1 MKTYILE
8 REQIIPLSRSKTFAF
23 FGDAMNLER
32 ITPPLLRFRVL
43 SESPSEMKAAALLE
57 YKLKLFGIPFRWLTL
72 IEKWSPEE
80 SFVDT
85 QLTGPYALWHHTHT
99 FEAIAPDKTL
109 MRDRVLYRI
118 PYGIFGRLAHALFVK
133 RTLKSIFDYRAE
145 TVANLLTPTNPELD
159 KLLAPQ
165 SKDTSTRK
173 PVQTIMRSV
182 AS

>member
-8 REQIIPLSRSKTFAF
+8 CEQIIPLSRSKTFAF
-23 FGDAMNLER
+23 FSDAMNLER
-32 ITPPLLRFRVL
+32 ITPPLLRFRVIT
-43 SESPSEMKAAALLE
+43 PSSVEMKTGTLLE

-72 IEKWSPEE
+72 IEHWSPEE

-99 FEAIAPDKTL
+99 FEEVASDKTL
-109 MRDRVLYRI
+109 MRDRVLYRL

-145 TVANLLTPTNPELD
+145 TVAKLLTPANPELEE
-159 KLLAPQ
+159 LLVSQ
-165 SKDTSTRK
+165 SKDASTRK
-173 PVQTIMRSV
+173 PVQTIMRGVTS
-182 AS
+182 

>member
-23 FGDAMNLER
+23 FSDAMNLER

-43 SESPSEMKAAALLE
+43 TESPIEMRAGTLLE
-57 YKLKLFGIPFRWLTL
+57 YQLKLFGIPFRWLTL

-80 SFVDT
+80 RFVDT
-85 QLTGPYALWHHTHT
+85 QLTGPYELWHHTHT
-99 FEAIAPDKTL
+99 FEEIAPDKTL

-118 PYGIFGRLAHALFVK
+118 PYGIFGRLAHVLFVK

-145 TVANLLTPTNPELD
+145 TVAKLLIPTNPELD
-159 KLLAPQ
+159 KPLALH
-165 SKDTSTRK
+165 SKDASTRNS
-173 PVQTIMRSV
+173 VQTFMRRVTS
-182 AS
+182 